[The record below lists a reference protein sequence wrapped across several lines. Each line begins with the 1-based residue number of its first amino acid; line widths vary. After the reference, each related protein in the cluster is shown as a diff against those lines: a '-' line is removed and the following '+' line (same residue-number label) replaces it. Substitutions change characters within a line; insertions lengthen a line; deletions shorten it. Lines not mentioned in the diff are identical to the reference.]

1 MRLKHIWI
9 FTLILLGC
17 EKIDLKWKLDKLPTL
32 VSLDATKITSVNA
45 ESGGNISS
53 DGGAPI
59 TQRGVCWSIDENP
72 TTTNNKTSDGSGT
85 GNYISILDSL
95 QPNTTYYLRAYATN
109 KVGTSYGNQVGF
121 TTLESASLTTL
132 DATKITSVN
141 AESGGNISS
150 DGGAPITQR
159 GVCWSIDENPTTTNN
174 KTSDGS
180 GTGNY
185 ISILDNL
192 QPNTKYYLRAYAINK
207 VGTSYGN
214 QVSFTTLP
222 KLVSTNNCNS
232 LNGFSTFVVRRNS
245 IDTLWKIGSGYIDN
259 GLVALGT
266 VSGGYVEFSM
276 NLSSITKMRFWTMS
290 RNPGYSNRTPEVTVD
305 GTLINTTMIDGS
317 ASYYKWMQ
325 LETQNISQGN
335 HTIRINFTRISTY
348 YSYYIDEIEFYAY

>member
-85 GNYISILDSL
+85 GNYISILDNL
-95 QPNTTYYLRAYATN
+95 QPNTT
-109 KVGTSYGNQVGF
+109 
-121 TTLESASLTTL
+121 
-132 DATKITSVN
+132 
-141 AESGGNISS
+141 
-150 DGGAPITQR
+150 
-159 GVCWSIDENPTTTNN
+159 
-174 KTSDGS
+174 
-180 GTGNY
+180 
-185 ISILDNL
+185 
-192 QPNTKYYLRAYAINK
+192 YYLRAYAINK